1 MIAIRRPGVLRRLA
15 LPRPVR
21 LRPRPIPVLDRHLRA
36 YEQLLGHAA
45 EAAPALFAHSL
56 AHLRTHLKVE
66 AVLLAREGLGGWE
79 APWQSPEDPCRRP
92 PGAPCRW
99 VQDYPGRTLVIR
111 DAARDGRWAGH
122 PELQGLGALAA
133 VAVWEGGVPKGALL
147 ALSSRPRPF
156 TRPELALLHAVSGLL
171 GKAQEVEGLKL
182 DLHRLQEALA
192 LTQAV
197 VEDSALQD
205 AGSRLPNRRYLEIW
219 LKANLFLARRR
230 GEPMTVAAW
239 TQPARELKLLRAIA
253 EGLRGEDL
261 LVCEG
266 QGRCLLLLPRTPKG
280 GGQILLQRLRQKLGD
295 LPMVSTLWDPEQ
307 DDHQLV
313 SVRQRLA
320 DGMARAQERPAGIIW
335 MED

>member
-1 MIAIRRPGVLRRLA
+1 MIGTRRPEVVRRQA

-21 LRPRPIPVLDRHLRA
+21 VKPRPLPALGRQLRA
-36 YEQLLGHAA
+36 YDQLLRRAA

-56 AHLRTHLKVE
+56 AHLRAHLKAE
-66 AVLLAREGLGGWE
+66 AVLLAREGVAGWE
-79 APWQSPEDPCRRP
+79 APWQDPEEGARRP
-92 PGAPCRW
+92 PESACRW

-111 DAARDGRWAGH
+111 DAAQDGRWSGH
-122 PELQGLGALAA
+122 PDLRGIGALAA
-133 VAVWEGGVPKGALL
+133 VAVWEGGVPRGALL
-147 ALSSRPRPF
+147 ALGGRPRAF
-156 TRPELALLHAVSGLL
+156 TRPELALLHAVAGLL
-171 GKAQEVEGLKL
+171 GKAQEVETLKL

-192 LTQAV
+192 LTEAV
-197 VEDSALQD
+197 VEDSSLQD
-205 AGSRLPNRRYLEIW
+205 RVTGLPNRHYLDIW

-239 TQPARELKLLRAIA
+239 TQPPAELKLLRAVA
-253 EGLRGEDL
+253 ESLRGEDL
-261 LVCEG
+261 MVCEG

-280 GGQILLQRLRQKLGD
+280 GGQILLHRLRQKVGE

-320 DGMARAQERPAGIIW
+320 EGMARAQARPTGVIW
-335 MED
+335 VEE